1 MRRRDLGEKLVLVS
15 VVSITMAIC
24 SRIIKKSASSIAN
37 RNGKVMMMISI
48 RTVSGNK
55 GTIRMLGQKQKK
67 CVERRAKV
75 AVLCQ
80 SNVDS
85 MEKRK

>member
-48 RTVSGNK
+48 RD
-55 GTIRMLGQKQKK
+55 LD
-67 CVERRAKV
+67 E
-75 AVLCQ
+75 Q
-80 SNVDS
+80 SATS
-85 MEKRK
+85 L